1 MMPKDSDMFS
11 ASTEK
16 DGSILLEF
24 LNQVDG
30 KSDKKE
36 KPSICSAFLF
46 YVEVDQLIPISSTSN
61 TKVSPGPIKP
71 PAPLSP

>member
-1 MMPKDSDMFS
+1 MPKDSDMFT

-30 KSDKKE
+30 KSDK
-36 KPSICSAFLF
+36 
-46 YVEVDQLIPISSTSN
+46 
-61 TKVSPGPIKP
+61 
-71 PAPLSP
+71 